1 MVLRVKIRNQL
12 PATDRVHHL
21 AVAGSDALGHRDPAT
36 TMRRVGSA
44 NLQMHTL
51 EAGIRGGTV
60 HEKRPGFGLLIAKW
74 HRRSRTATID
84 HVVHGQTI
92 VVIHEETE

>member
-1 MVLRVKIRNQL
+1 VLRVKIRNQL

-21 AVAGSDALGHRDPAT
+21 EVAGSDALGHRDPAT

-44 NLQMHTL
+44 NLQMHTP
-51 EAGIRGGTV
+51 EVDIRGGTV
-60 HEKRPGFGLLIAKW
+60 HKKSPGFGLSIAEW
-74 HRRSRTATID
+74 HRRSRAATTD

-92 VVIHEETE
+92 AVIHEETQ